1 MVKYIIKKSKIDG
14 KYYAYCKK
22 TGDKIGGSSR
32 TFVSKTLKGIK
43 KQIKQKGSDGK
54 WVIKK

>member
-54 WVIKK
+54 